1 MRSFIKKFHIKLSK
15 KKREQLKANSEKAKV
30 VVRKRKPHGSFTV
43 SCPQLFHPSF
53 KHIQNLCRTFPVG
66 WNSSNNTFGFTMF
79 FFHMVARDR
88 NRFRVKDSRWLT
100 LLVPSRL
107 RSGGPGLKKTQVYPA
122 LYGERMCKFH
132 KAHTDRDRV
141 FNSVCCGGFFGS
153 CAVSLC
159 RIPKDCTSALSS
171 RPLSIKSNV
180 RGKSQPESD
189 FPDPKVWK

>member
-15 KKREQLKANSEKAKV
+15 KKREQLKANSKKAKV

-88 NRFRVKDSRWLT
+88 NRFRVKESRWLT

-107 RSGGPGLKKTQVYPA
+107 RSGGPGLKKHKSIRLCMGRGCASSTKPIRTGTGCSIVVVGAFLGPVQFHFVGFQRIA
-122 LYGERMCKFH
+122 LQRCH
-132 KAHTDRDRV
+132 QDRFR
-141 FNSVCCGGFFGS
+141 
-153 CAVSLC
+153 
-159 RIPKDCTSALSS
+159 
-171 RPLSIKSNV
+171 
-180 RGKSQPESD
+180 
-189 FPDPKVWK
+189 